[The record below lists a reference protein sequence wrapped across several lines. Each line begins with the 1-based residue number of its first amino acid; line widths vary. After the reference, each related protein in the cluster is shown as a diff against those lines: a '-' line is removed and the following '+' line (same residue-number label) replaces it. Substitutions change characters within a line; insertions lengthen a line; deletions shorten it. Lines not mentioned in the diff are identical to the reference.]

1 MHSKKIPIINSSKNK
16 KNLIKKL
23 KSIGMANEK
32 DVLNINSSRNNMKL
46 ADFIWAIILSLIF
59 MYGGS
64 LMGSL
69 ATVPLF
75 LALRNIPLF
84 FNNKDLLSL
93 LITLFSFAFISLLV
107 FFRVKVIE
115 KRSFS
120 SIGFNKNN
128 WLKKYS
134 LGFLIGLAMMS
145 IIVLIL
151 FPFGYITVE
160 KNPIQPVGI
169 SAIASV
175 LVILFGWII
184 QGATEEI
191 VTRGWLLNVLSTKY
205 NIGVGLLI
213 SSTLFGLMHLT
224 NPNVN
229 YIAVIN
235 IILVGLFYG
244 LYVIKTNDLWA
255 VCGMHS
261 AWNFAQGNI
270 FGFKVSGLDVS
281 VGSLIDLNLVGSDFV
296 TGGIFGPEAGITAT
310 FILLASIGI
319 LLFIDKKRYFSN
331 KPLKS

>member
-1 MHSKKIPIINSSKNK
+1 
-16 KNLIKKL
+16 
-23 KSIGMANEK
+23 
-32 DVLNINSSRNNMKL
+32 
-46 ADFIWAIILSLIF
+46 

-64 LMGSL
+64 LIGSL

-84 FNNKDLLSL
+84 SNNKDLLSL
-93 LITLFSFAFISLLV
+93 LITLFSFVFISLLV

-115 KRSFS
+115 KRSLS

-151 FPFGYITVE
+151 LPFGYITIE
-160 KNPIQPVGI
+160 KNPIQPVGV

-191 VTRGWLLNVLSTKY
+191 VTRGWLLNILSTKY

-261 AWNFAQGNI
+261 AWNFAQGNL
-270 FGFKVSGLDVS
+270 FGFEVSGLDVS

-331 KPLKS
+331 KPLKL

>member
-1 MHSKKIPIINSSKNK
+1 MLSRKNSIINSYK
-16 KNLIKKL
+16 
-23 KSIGMANEK
+23 NEK
-32 DVLNINSSRNNMKL
+32 KSPN
-46 ADFIWAIILSLIF
+46 FIWAIILSLIF

-64 LMGSL
+64 LIGSL
-69 ATVPLF
+69 ATVPLY
-75 LALRNIPLF
+75 LALSNVPLF
-84 FNNKDLLSL
+84 FNNQDLLSL

-115 KRSFS
+115 KRSLS

-134 LGFLIGLAMMS
+134 LGFLIGLVMMS

-151 FPFGYITVE
+151 LSFGYITVE
-160 KNPIQPVGI
+160 KNPIQLVGI
-169 SAIASV
+169 SAISSI

-191 VTRGWLLNVLSTKY
+191 VTRGWLLNVLSSKY
-205 NIGVGLLI
+205 NIGFGLLI

-244 LYVIKTNDLWA
+244 LYVIKTNDLWS

-270 FGFKVSGLDVS
+270 FGFEVSGLDVS
-281 VGSLIDLNLVGSDFV
+281 VGSLIDLNLVGNNV
-296 TGGIFGPEAGITAT
+296 ITGGAFGPEAGIIST
-310 FILLASIGI
+310 FILLVSIGI
-319 LLFIDKKRYFSN
+319 LLFINVMNYI
-331 KPLKS
+331 

>member
-1 MHSKKIPIINSSKNK
+1 MHSKKIPIINISKNK
-16 KNLIKKL
+16 RKL
-23 KSIGMANEK
+23 PN
-32 DVLNINSSRNNMKL
+32 
-46 ADFIWAIILSLIF
+46 FIWAIILSLIF

-134 LGFLIGLAMMS
+134 LGFLLGLAMMS

-160 KNPIQPVGI
+160 KNPIQPVGV

>member
-1 MHSKKIPIINSSKNK
+1 
-16 KNLIKKL
+16 
-23 KSIGMANEK
+23 
-32 DVLNINSSRNNMKL
+32 
-46 ADFIWAIILSLIF
+46 

-64 LMGSL
+64 LIGSL

-75 LALRNIPLF
+75 LALKNIPLF
-84 FNNKDLLSL
+84 SNNKDLLSL
-93 LITLFSFAFISLLV
+93 LITLFSFVFISLLV

-151 FPFGYITVE
+151 LPFGYITIE
-160 KNPIQPVGI
+160 KNPIQPVGV

-191 VTRGWLLNVLSTKY
+191 VTRGWLLNILSTKY

-261 AWNFAQGNI
+261 AWNFAQGNL
-270 FGFKVSGLDVS
+270 FGFEVSGLDVS

-331 KPLKS
+331 KPLKL

>member
-1 MHSKKIPIINSSKNK
+1 MLSRKNSIINSYK
-16 KNLIKKL
+16 
-23 KSIGMANEK
+23 NEK
-32 DVLNINSSRNNMKL
+32 KSPN
-46 ADFIWAIILSLIF
+46 FIWAIILSLIF

-64 LMGSL
+64 LIGSL
-69 ATVPLF
+69 ATVPLY
-75 LALRNIPLF
+75 LALSNVPLF
-84 FNNKDLLSL
+84 FNNQDLLSL

-115 KRSFS
+115 KRSLS

-134 LGFLIGLAMMS
+134 LGFLIGLVMMS

-151 FPFGYITVE
+151 LSFGYITVE
-160 KNPIQPVGI
+160 KNPIQPVGV
-169 SAIASV
+169 SAISSV

-270 FGFKVSGLDVS
+270 FGFEVSGLDVS
-281 VGSLIDLNLVGSDFV
+281 VGSLIDLNLVGNNV
-296 TGGIFGPEAGITAT
+296 ITGGAFGPEAGIIST
-310 FILLASIGI
+310 FILLVSIGI
-319 LLFIDKKRYFSN
+319 LLFINVMNYI
-331 KPLKS
+331 

>member
-1 MHSKKIPIINSSKNK
+1 
-16 KNLIKKL
+16 
-23 KSIGMANEK
+23 
-32 DVLNINSSRNNMKL
+32 
-46 ADFIWAIILSLIF
+46 

-64 LMGSL
+64 LIGSL

-75 LALRNIPLF
+75 LALKNIPLF
-84 FNNKDLLSL
+84 SNNKDLLSL
-93 LITLFSFAFISLLV
+93 LITLFSFVFISLLV

-115 KRSFS
+115 KRSLS

-151 FPFGYITVE
+151 LPFGYITIE
-160 KNPIQPVGI
+160 KNPIQPVGV

-191 VTRGWLLNVLSTKY
+191 VTRGWLLNILSTKY

-261 AWNFAQGNI
+261 AWNFAQGNL
-270 FGFKVSGLDVS
+270 FGFEVSGLDVS

-331 KPLKS
+331 KPLKL

>member
-1 MHSKKIPIINSSKNK
+1 MLSRKNSIINSYK
-16 KNLIKKL
+16 
-23 KSIGMANEK
+23 NEK
-32 DVLNINSSRNNMKL
+32 KSPN
-46 ADFIWAIILSLIF
+46 FIWAIILSLIF

-64 LMGSL
+64 LIGSL
-69 ATVPLF
+69 ATVPLY
-75 LALRNIPLF
+75 LALSNVPLF
-84 FNNKDLLSL
+84 FNNQNLLSL
-93 LITLFSFAFISLLV
+93 LITLFSFAFISLLI

-115 KRSFS
+115 KRSLS

-134 LGFLIGLAMMS
+134 LGFLIGLVMMS

-151 FPFGYITVE
+151 LSFGYITVE
-160 KNPIQPVGI
+160 KNPIQLVGI
-169 SAIASV
+169 SAISSI

-270 FGFKVSGLDVS
+270 FGFEVSGLDVS
-281 VGSLIDLNLVGSDFV
+281 VGSLIDLNLVGNNV
-296 TGGIFGPEAGITAT
+296 ITGGAFGPEAGIIST
-310 FILLASIGI
+310 FILLVSIGI
-319 LLFIDKKRYFSN
+319 LLFINVMNYI
-331 KPLKS
+331 

>member
-16 KNLIKKL
+16 KKL
-23 KSIGMANEK
+23 PN
-32 DVLNINSSRNNMKL
+32 
-46 ADFIWAIILSLIF
+46 FIWAIILSLIF

-169 SAIASV
+169 SATASV
-175 LVILFGWII
+175 LIILFGWII

>member
-1 MHSKKIPIINSSKNK
+1 
-16 KNLIKKL
+16 
-23 KSIGMANEK
+23 
-32 DVLNINSSRNNMKL
+32 
-46 ADFIWAIILSLIF
+46 

-64 LMGSL
+64 LIGSL

-84 FNNKDLLSL
+84 SNNKDLLSL
-93 LITLFSFAFISLLV
+93 LITLFSFVFISLLV

-115 KRSFS
+115 KRSLS

-151 FPFGYITVE
+151 LPFGYITIE
-160 KNPIQPVGI
+160 KNPIQPVGV

-191 VTRGWLLNVLSTKY
+191 VTRGWLLNILSTKY

>member
-1 MHSKKIPIINSSKNK
+1 MLSRKNSIINSYK
-16 KNLIKKL
+16 
-23 KSIGMANEK
+23 NEK
-32 DVLNINSSRNNMKL
+32 KSPN
-46 ADFIWAIILSLIF
+46 FIWAIILSLIF

-64 LMGSL
+64 LIGSL
-69 ATVPLF
+69 ATVPLY
-75 LALRNIPLF
+75 LALLNVPLF
-84 FNNKDLLSL
+84 FNNQNLLSL
-93 LITLFSFAFISLLV
+93 LITLFSFAFISLLI

-115 KRSFS
+115 KRSLS

-134 LGFLIGLAMMS
+134 LGFLIGLVMMS

-151 FPFGYITVE
+151 LLFGYITVE
-160 KNPIQPVGI
+160 KNPIQPVGV
-169 SAIASV
+169 SAISSV

-191 VTRGWLLNVLSTKY
+191 VTRGWLLNVLSSKY

-244 LYVIKTNDLWA
+244 LYVIKTNDLWS

-270 FGFKVSGLDVS
+270 FGFEVSGLDIS
-281 VGSLIDLNLVGSDFV
+281 VGTLIDLNLVENDFI
-296 TGGIFGPEAGITAT
+296 TGGVFGPEASIVAT
-310 FILLASIGI
+310 FVLLLSIII
-319 LLFIDKKRYFSN
+319 LLFIN
-331 KPLKS
+331 NTNLLKINN

>member
-16 KNLIKKL
+16 KKL
-23 KSIGMANEK
+23 PN
-32 DVLNINSSRNNMKL
+32 
-46 ADFIWAIILSLIF
+46 FIWAIILSLIF

-169 SAIASV
+169 SAISSV
-175 LVILFGWII
+175 LVILLGWII

>member
-16 KNLIKKL
+16 KKL
-23 KSIGMANEK
+23 PN
-32 DVLNINSSRNNMKL
+32 
-46 ADFIWAIILSLIF
+46 FIWAIILSLIF

-134 LGFLIGLAMMS
+134 LGFLIDLAMMS

-175 LVILFGWII
+175 LIILLGWII

-281 VGSLIDLNLVGSDFV
+281 VGSLIDLNFVGCDFV
-296 TGGIFGPEAGITAT
+296 SGGLFGPEAGITAT

>member
-16 KNLIKKL
+16 KKL
-23 KSIGMANEK
+23 PN
-32 DVLNINSSRNNMKL
+32 
-46 ADFIWAIILSLIF
+46 FIWAIF

-160 KNPIQPVGI
+160 KNPIQPVGV

>member
-16 KNLIKKL
+16 KKL
-23 KSIGMANEK
+23 PN
-32 DVLNINSSRNNMKL
+32 
-46 ADFIWAIILSLIF
+46 FIWAIILSLIF

-145 IIVLIL
+145 IILLIL
-151 FPFGYITVE
+151 FPFGYITIE
-160 KNPIQPVGI
+160 KNPIQPVGV

>member
-16 KNLIKKL
+16 KKL
-23 KSIGMANEK
+23 PN
-32 DVLNINSSRNNMKL
+32 
-46 ADFIWAIILSLIF
+46 FIWAIILSLIF

-310 FILLASIGI
+310 FIFLASIGI

>member
-16 KNLIKKL
+16 KKL
-23 KSIGMANEK
+23 PN
-32 DVLNINSSRNNMKL
+32 
-46 ADFIWAIILSLIF
+46 FIWAIILSLIF

-75 LALRNIPLF
+75 LALRNITLF

-107 FFRVKVIE
+107 FFRVTVIE

-151 FPFGYITVE
+151 LPFGYITIE
-160 KNPIQPVGI
+160 KNPIQPVGV

>member
-1 MHSKKIPIINSSKNK
+1 MHSKKIPIINISKNK
-16 KNLIKKL
+16 RKL
-23 KSIGMANEK
+23 PN
-32 DVLNINSSRNNMKL
+32 
-46 ADFIWAIILSLIF
+46 FIWSIILSLIF

-160 KNPIQPVGI
+160 KNPIQPVGV

>member
-1 MHSKKIPIINSSKNK
+1 MLSRKNSIINSYK
-16 KNLIKKL
+16 
-23 KSIGMANEK
+23 NEK
-32 DVLNINSSRNNMKL
+32 KSPN
-46 ADFIWAIILSLIF
+46 FIWAIILSLIF

-64 LMGSL
+64 LIGSL
-69 ATVPLF
+69 ATVPLY
-75 LALRNIPLF
+75 LALSNVPLF
-84 FNNKDLLSL
+84 FNNQDLLSL
-93 LITLFSFAFISLLV
+93 LITLFSFAFISLLI

-115 KRSFS
+115 KRSLS

-134 LGFLIGLAMMS
+134 LGFLIGLVMMS

-151 FPFGYITVE
+151 LSFGYITVE
-160 KNPIQPVGI
+160 KNPIQLVGI
-169 SAIASV
+169 SAISSI

-270 FGFKVSGLDVS
+270 FGFEVSGLDVS
-281 VGSLIDLNLVGSDFV
+281 VGSLIDLNLVGNNV
-296 TGGIFGPEAGITAT
+296 ITGGAFGPEAGIIST
-310 FILLASIGI
+310 FILLVSIGI
-319 LLFIDKKRYFSN
+319 LLFINVMNYI
-331 KPLKS
+331 

>member
-1 MHSKKIPIINSSKNK
+1 MLSRKNSIINSYK
-16 KNLIKKL
+16 
-23 KSIGMANEK
+23 NEK
-32 DVLNINSSRNNMKL
+32 KSPN
-46 ADFIWAIILSLIF
+46 FIWAIILSLIF

-64 LMGSL
+64 LIGSL
-69 ATVPLF
+69 ATVPLY
-75 LALRNIPLF
+75 LALSNVPLF
-84 FNNKDLLSL
+84 FNNQDLLSL

-115 KRSFS
+115 KRSLS

-134 LGFLIGLAMMS
+134 LGFLIGLVMMS

-151 FPFGYITVE
+151 LSFGYITVE
-160 KNPIQPVGI
+160 KNPIQLVGI
-169 SAIASV
+169 SAISSI

-270 FGFKVSGLDVS
+270 FGFEVSGLDIS
-281 VGSLIDLNLVGSDFV
+281 VGTLIDLNLVENDFI
-296 TGGIFGPEAGITAT
+296 TGGVFGPEASIVAT
-310 FILLASIGI
+310 FVLLLSIII
-319 LLFIDKKRYFSN
+319 LLFIN
-331 KPLKS
+331 NTNLLKINN

>member
-16 KNLIKKL
+16 KKL
-23 KSIGMANEK
+23 PN
-32 DVLNINSSRNNMKL
+32 
-46 ADFIWAIILSLIF
+46 FIWAIILSLIF

-84 FNNKDLLSL
+84 SNNKDLLSL

-175 LVILFGWII
+175 LVILLGWII

>member
-16 KNLIKKL
+16 KKL
-23 KSIGMANEK
+23 PN
-32 DVLNINSSRNNMKL
+32 
-46 ADFIWAIILSLIF
+46 FIWAIILSLIF

-64 LMGSL
+64 LIGSL

-175 LVILFGWII
+175 LVILLGWII

-281 VGSLIDLNLVGSDFV
+281 VRSLIDLNLVGSDFV

>member
-16 KNLIKKL
+16 KKL
-23 KSIGMANEK
+23 PN
-32 DVLNINSSRNNMKL
+32 
-46 ADFIWAIILSLIF
+46 FIWAIILSLIF

-84 FNNKDLLSL
+84 FNNKYLLSL

>member
-1 MHSKKIPIINSSKNK
+1 MLSKKNSIINSSKNEK
-16 KNLIKKL
+16 KSPN
-23 KSIGMANEK
+23 
-32 DVLNINSSRNNMKL
+32 
-46 ADFIWAIILSLIF
+46 FIWAIILSLIF

-64 LMGSL
+64 LIGSL
-69 ATVPLF
+69 ATVPLY
-75 LALRNIPLF
+75 LALSNVPLF
-84 FNNKDLLSL
+84 FNNQDLLSL

-115 KRSFS
+115 KRSLS

-134 LGFLIGLAMMS
+134 LGFLIGLVMMS

-151 FPFGYITVE
+151 LSFGYITVE
-160 KNPIQPVGI
+160 KNPIQLVGI
-169 SAIASV
+169 SAISSI

-270 FGFKVSGLDVS
+270 FGFEVSGLDVS
-281 VGSLIDLNLVGSDFV
+281 VGSLIDLNLVGNNV
-296 TGGIFGPEAGITAT
+296 ITGGAFGPEAGIIST
-310 FILLASIGI
+310 FILLVSIGI
-319 LLFIDKKRYFSN
+319 LLFINVMNYI
-331 KPLKS
+331 

>member
-1 MHSKKIPIINSSKNK
+1 MLSRKNSIINSYK
-16 KNLIKKL
+16 
-23 KSIGMANEK
+23 NEK
-32 DVLNINSSRNNMKL
+32 KSPN
-46 ADFIWAIILSLIF
+46 FIWAIILSLIF

-64 LMGSL
+64 LIGSL
-69 ATVPLF
+69 ATVPLY
-75 LALRNIPLF
+75 LALSNVPLF
-84 FNNKDLLSL
+84 FNNQDLLSL

-115 KRSFS
+115 KRSLS

-134 LGFLIGLAMMS
+134 LGFLIGLVMMS

-151 FPFGYITVE
+151 LSFGYITVE
-160 KNPIQPVGI
+160 KNPIQLVGI
-169 SAIASV
+169 SAISSI

-244 LYVIKTNDLWA
+244 LYVIKTNDLWS

-270 FGFKVSGLDVS
+270 FGFEVSGLDVS
-281 VGSLIDLNLVGSDFV
+281 VGSLIDLNLVGNNV
-296 TGGIFGPEAGITAT
+296 ITGGAFGPEAGIIST
-310 FILLASIGI
+310 FILLVSIGI
-319 LLFIDKKRYFSN
+319 LLFINVMNYI
-331 KPLKS
+331 

>member
-16 KNLIKKL
+16 KKL
-23 KSIGMANEK
+23 PN
-32 DVLNINSSRNNMKL
+32 
-46 ADFIWAIILSLIF
+46 FIWAIILSLIF

-107 FFRVKVIE
+107 FFRVKIIE

-151 FPFGYITVE
+151 FPFGYTTVE

-175 LVILFGWII
+175 LVILLGWII

-205 NIGVGLLI
+205 NKGVGLLI

>member
-1 MHSKKIPIINSSKNK
+1 MLSRKNSIINSYK
-16 KNLIKKL
+16 
-23 KSIGMANEK
+23 NEK
-32 DVLNINSSRNNMKL
+32 KSPN
-46 ADFIWAIILSLIF
+46 FIWAIILSLIF

-64 LMGSL
+64 LIGSL
-69 ATVPLF
+69 ATVPLY
-75 LALRNIPLF
+75 LALSNVPLF
-84 FNNKDLLSL
+84 FNNQDLLSL

-115 KRSFS
+115 KRSLS

-134 LGFLIGLAMMS
+134 LGFLIGLVMMS

-151 FPFGYITVE
+151 LLFGYITVE
-160 KNPIQPVGI
+160 KNPIQPVGV
-169 SAIASV
+169 SAISSV

-191 VTRGWLLNVLSTKY
+191 VTRGWLLNVLSSKY
-205 NIGVGLLI
+205 NIGFGLLI

-244 LYVIKTNDLWA
+244 LYVIKTNDLWS

-270 FGFKVSGLDVS
+270 FGFEVSGLDVS
-281 VGSLIDLNLVGSDFV
+281 VGSLIDLNLVGNNV
-296 TGGIFGPEAGITAT
+296 ITGGAFGPEAGIIST
-310 FILLASIGI
+310 FILLVSIGI
-319 LLFIDKKRYFSN
+319 LLFINVMNYI
-331 KPLKS
+331 

>member
-1 MHSKKIPIINSSKNK
+1 
-16 KNLIKKL
+16 
-23 KSIGMANEK
+23 
-32 DVLNINSSRNNMKL
+32 
-46 ADFIWAIILSLIF
+46 

-64 LMGSL
+64 LIGSL

-84 FNNKDLLSL
+84 SNNKDLLSL
-93 LITLFSFAFISLLV
+93 LITLFSFVFISLLV

-151 FPFGYITVE
+151 LPFGYITIE
-160 KNPIQPVGI
+160 KNPIQPVGV

-261 AWNFAQGNI
+261 AWNFAQGNL
-270 FGFKVSGLDVS
+270 FGFEVSGLDVS

-319 LLFIDKKRYFSN
+319 LLFIDKKDIFQIN
-331 KPLKS
+331 L

>member
-1 MHSKKIPIINSSKNK
+1 MLSRKNSIINSYK
-16 KNLIKKL
+16 
-23 KSIGMANEK
+23 NEK
-32 DVLNINSSRNNMKL
+32 KSPN
-46 ADFIWAIILSLIF
+46 FIWAIILSLIF

-64 LMGSL
+64 LIGSL
-69 ATVPLF
+69 ATVPLY
-75 LALRNIPLF
+75 LALSNVPLF
-84 FNNKDLLSL
+84 FNNQNLLSL
-93 LITLFSFAFISLLV
+93 LITLFSFAFISLLI

-115 KRSFS
+115 KRSLS

-134 LGFLIGLAMMS
+134 LGFLIGLVMMS

-151 FPFGYITVE
+151 LLFGYITVE
-160 KNPIQPVGI
+160 KNPIQPVGV
-169 SAIASV
+169 SAISSV

-191 VTRGWLLNVLSTKY
+191 VTRGWLLNVLSSKY

-244 LYVIKTNDLWA
+244 LYVIKTNDLWS

-270 FGFKVSGLDVS
+270 FGFEVSGLDIS
-281 VGSLIDLNLVGSDFV
+281 VGTLIDLNLVGNNV
-296 TGGIFGPEAGITAT
+296 ITGGAFGPEAGIIST
-310 FILLASIGI
+310 FILLVSIGI
-319 LLFIDKKRYFSN
+319 LLFINVMNYI
-331 KPLKS
+331 

>member
-16 KNLIKKL
+16 KKL
-23 KSIGMANEK
+23 PN
-32 DVLNINSSRNNMKL
+32 
-46 ADFIWAIILSLIF
+46 FIWAIILSLIF

-244 LYVIKTNDLWA
+244 LYVIKTDDLWA

>member
-1 MHSKKIPIINSSKNK
+1 MHSKKIPIINISKNK
-16 KNLIKKL
+16 RKL
-23 KSIGMANEK
+23 PN
-32 DVLNINSSRNNMKL
+32 
-46 ADFIWAIILSLIF
+46 FIWAIILSLIF

>member
-16 KNLIKKL
+16 KKL
-23 KSIGMANEK
+23 PN
-32 DVLNINSSRNNMKL
+32 
-46 ADFIWAIILSLIF
+46 FIWAIILSLIF

-255 VCGMHS
+255 VCGIHS

>member
-1 MHSKKIPIINSSKNK
+1 MHSKKIPIINSSKHK
-16 KNLIKKL
+16 KKL
-23 KSIGMANEK
+23 PN
-32 DVLNINSSRNNMKL
+32 
-46 ADFIWAIILSLIF
+46 FIWAIILSLIF